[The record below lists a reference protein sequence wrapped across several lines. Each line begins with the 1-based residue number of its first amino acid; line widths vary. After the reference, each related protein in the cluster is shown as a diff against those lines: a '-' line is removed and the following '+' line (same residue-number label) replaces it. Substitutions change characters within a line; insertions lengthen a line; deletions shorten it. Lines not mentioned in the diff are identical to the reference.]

1 MTSLIYRTL
10 TVFASACF
18 LCFQTSVCNAQ
29 TLDLDAI
36 EDTTIYSNVVDN
48 NGGGHAFNI
57 AGTANNGNERR
68 SLLRF
73 DLAGI
78 APGSTV
84 NSASLDL
91 DITQVGNTGGTFQL
105 FRLDTDWG
113 EGSGVGNQGAA
124 ALAGEATW
132 NSAEFGSVDWATPG
146 GSFFPQLLSEVSI
159 TSTGVSSFS
168 SSDNF
173 IDAIQSIVDDPT
185 QNFGFLISS
194 SSGAGSAIRIGS
206 REGGSAASLS
216 VDFTAIP
223 EPTGISILALSL
235 AGLCLRRSKA

>member
-1 MTSLIYRTL
+1 M
-10 TVFASACF
+10 
-18 LCFQTSVCNAQ
+18 
-29 TLDLDAI
+29 
-36 EDTTIYSNVVDN
+36 
-48 NGGGHAFNI
+48 
-57 AGTANNGNERR
+57 
-68 SLLRF
+68 
-73 DLAGI
+73 
-78 APGSTV
+78 
-84 NSASLDL
+84 
-91 DITQVGNTGGTFQL
+91 

-113 EGSGVGNQGAA
+113 EGSRVGNQGAA

-132 NSAEFGSVDWATPG
+132 NSAEFGSVDWTPG

-159 TSTGVSSFS
+159 SSTGEASFS

-194 SSGAGSAIRIGS
+194 SSGNGSAIRIGS

-223 EPTGISILALSL
+223 EPTGISVLALSL
-235 AGLCLRRSKA
+235 VGLCLRRSKP

>member
-1 MTSLIYRTL
+1 MTSLIYRAL
-10 TVFASACF
+10 TVFASVCF
-18 LCFQTSVCNAQ
+18 ICLQTSVCSAQ
-29 TLDLDAI
+29 ISLDAI
-36 EDTTIYSNVVDN
+36 EDTTIYSENVDN

-91 DITQVGNTGGTFQL
+91 DITQVGNTGGIFQL
-105 FRLDTDWG
+105 FRLDTDWA
-113 EGSGVGNQGAA
+113 EGRGVGNQGAA

-132 NSAEFGSVDWATPG
+132 NSAEFGSVDWTPG
-146 GSFFPQLLSEVSI
+146 GSFFPQLLSDVSI

>member
-10 TVFASACF
+10 TVFASVCF
-18 LCFQTSVCNAQ
+18 LCLQTSVCSAQ
-29 TLDLDAI
+29 ISLDAI
-36 EDTTIYSNVVDN
+36 EDTTIYSENVDN

-78 APGSTV
+78 ALGSTV

-91 DITQVGNTGGTFQL
+91 DITQVGNTGGVFQL
-105 FRLDTDWG
+105 FRLDTDWA
-113 EGSGVGNQGAA
+113 EGRGVGNQGAA

-146 GSFFPQLLSEVSI
+146 GSFFPQLLSEVS
-159 TSTGVSSFS
+159 
-168 SSDNF
+168 
-173 IDAIQSIVDDPT
+173 
-185 QNFGFLISS
+185 
-194 SSGAGSAIRIGS
+194 S
-206 REGGSAASLS
+206 RLLAYRR
-216 VDFTAIP
+216 
-223 EPTGISILALSL
+223 LALQTISL
-235 AGLCLRRSKA
+235 TPSSQSSTIQHRILGS

>member
-1 MTSLIYRTL
+1 MPSLIYRAL
-10 TVFASACF
+10 TVFASVCF
-18 LCFQTSVCNAQ
+18 LCFQTSVCSAQ
-29 TLDLDAI
+29 TVNLDAT

-105 FRLDTDWG
+105 FRLDTDWA
-113 EGSGVGNQGAA
+113 EGRGVGNQGAA

-132 NSAEFGSVDWATPG
+132 NSAEFGSVDWTPG
-146 GSFFPQLLSEVSI
+146 GSFFPPLLSEVSI
-159 TSTGVSSFS
+159 TSSIGESSFS

-223 EPTGISILALSL
+223 EPTGITVLALSL
-235 AGLCLRRSKA
+235 AGLCLRRSKP

>member
-1 MTSLIYRTL
+1 MTSLIYRAL

-29 TLDLDAI
+29 TVNLDAT
-36 EDTTIYSNVVDN
+36 EDTTIYSENVDN
-48 NGGGHAFNI
+48 NGGGHAFSI

-68 SLLRF
+68 SLLQF
-73 DLAGI
+73 DLSGI
-78 APGSTV
+78 APGSLV

-105 FRLDTDWG
+105 FRLDTDWA
-113 EGSGVGNQGAA
+113 EGRGVGNQGAA

-132 NSAEFGSVDWATPG
+132 NSAEFGSVDWTPG

-159 TSTGVSSFS
+159 TSTGEASFS

-194 SSGAGSAIRIGS
+194 SSGDGSAIRSGS

-223 EPTGISILALSL
+223 EPTGISVLALSL
-235 AGLCLRRSKA
+235 VGLCLRRSKA

>member
-1 MTSLIYRTL
+1 MTSLIYRAL

-29 TLDLDAI
+29 TVNLDAT
-36 EDTTIYSNVVDN
+36 EDTTIYSENVDN
-48 NGGGHAFNI
+48 NGGEHAFSI

-68 SLLRF
+68 SLLQF
-73 DLAGI
+73 DLSGI
-78 APGSTV
+78 APGSLV

-105 FRLDTDWG
+105 FRLDTDWA
-113 EGSGVGNQGAA
+113 EGRGVGNQGAA

-132 NSAEFGSVDWATPG
+132 NSAEFGSVDWTPG

-159 TSTGVSSFS
+159 TSTGEASFS

-194 SSGAGSAIRIGS
+194 SSGNGSAIRIGS

>member
-1 MTSLIYRTL
+1 MTSLIYRAL

-29 TLDLDAI
+29 TVNLDAT
-36 EDTTIYSNVVDN
+36 EDTTIYSENVDN
-48 NGGGHAFNI
+48 NGGGHAFSI

-68 SLLRF
+68 SLLQF
-73 DLAGI
+73 DLSGI
-78 APGSTV
+78 APGSLV

-105 FRLDTDWG
+105 FRLDTDWA
-113 EGSGVGNQGAA
+113 EGRGVGNQGAA

-132 NSAEFGSVDWATPG
+132 NSAEFGSVDWTPG

-159 TSTGVSSFS
+159 TSTGEASFS

-223 EPTGISILALSL
+223 EPTGISVLALSL
-235 AGLCLRRSKA
+235 VGLCLRRSKA

>member
-1 MTSLIYRTL
+1 MPSLIYRAL
-10 TVFASACF
+10 TVFASVCF
-18 LCFQTSVCNAQ
+18 LCFQTSACDAQ
-29 TLDLDAI
+29 TVTLSAV

-73 DLAGI
+73 DLSGI
-78 APGSTV
+78 APGSIV

-105 FRLDTDWG
+105 FRLDTDWA
-113 EGSGVGNQGAA
+113 EGRGVGNQGAA

-132 NSAEFGSVDWATPG
+132 NSAEFGSVDWTPG
-146 GSFFPQLLSEVSI
+146 GSFFPQLLSDVSI

>member
-1 MTSLIYRTL
+1 MTSLIYRAL

-29 TLDLDAI
+29 TVNLDAT
-36 EDTTIYSNVVDN
+36 EDTTIYSENVDN
-48 NGGGHAFNI
+48 NGGGHAFSI

-68 SLLRF
+68 SLLQF
-73 DLAGI
+73 DLSGI
-78 APGSTV
+78 APGSLV

-105 FRLDTDWG
+105 FRLDTDWA
-113 EGSGVGNQGAA
+113 EGRGVGNQGAA

-132 NSAEFGSVDWATPG
+132 NSAEFGSVDWTPG

-159 TSTGVSSFS
+159 TSTGEASFS

-235 AGLCLRRSKA
+235 VGLCLRRSKA